1 MNIGA
6 GYEMAIDVDEADMSI
21 LDENLKLTD
30 ELTAALSAKLHRVST
45 SSALAIKSIN
55 PLMVKINRLKVQQ
68 RNFQNIFKLVES
80 IKDYAEEISNLDKS
94 IGTFGGL
101 DSVSQISSFC
111 NIVKKYQGIQSDLKS
126 KNLKDFE
133 GLRKGLDSSLR
144 DADVTLKFE
153 FINKLKTLS
162 KRLKSNGNKFGKEE
176 DDIIVQLKLMYDF
189 MKRSRAM
196 NMLDTLIKERA
207 EYNLSTLRALNLDLP
222 TLVKDQTY
230 YYDGD
235 KNQKYFVHYSKTL
248 QIHRPALF

>member
-176 DDIIVQLKLMYDF
+176 DDIIVQLKLIRIQSLDSSCTQLRFAYSCQGSDVLLRRRQKPKILCSLF
-189 MKRSRAM
+189 QDAAKSSLRRA
-196 NMLDTLIKERA
+196 A
-207 EYNLSTLRALNLDLP
+207 FPFQVLR
-222 TLVKDQTY
+222 
-230 YYDGD
+230 
-235 KNQKYFVHYSKTL
+235 
-248 QIHRPALF
+248 

>member
-1 MNIGA
+1 MNLGA
-6 GYEMAIDVDEADMSI
+6 GSEIAIDVDEADMSI
-21 LDENLKLTD
+21 LDENLKSTD
-30 ELTAALSAKLHRVST
+30 ELTATLSAKLHRVST

-68 RNFQNIFKLVES
+68 RNFQNVFKLVEN
-80 IKDYAEEISNLDKS
+80 IRDYAEEISSLDKS
-94 IGTFGGL
+94 MSTFSGL
-101 DSVSQISSFC
+101 NSVSQITSFC
-111 NIVKKYQGIQSDLKS
+111 NIVDKYQRIQHELESR
-126 KNLKDFE
+126 NLNDFE

-162 KRLKSNGNKFGKEE
+162 KRLKSNGNKYGKEE

-189 MKRSRAM
+189 MKRSRAK

-207 EYNLSTLRALNLDLP
+207 DYNLSTLRALNLDLP

-235 KNQKYFVHYSKTL
+235 KNQRYFVNYSKTL
-248 QIHRPALF
+248 QTLSEDST